1 MLTALLNRHYL
12 DKING
17 KPLDQI
23 LPLIR
28 LATAF
33 DSRKFTKENPMTKY
47 AASNLC
53 RALSNICK
61 ANSEY
66 PCRQTKRLH
75 HDNRQVKE
83 FYRRGQKI

>member
-47 AASNLC
+47 AASSL
-53 RALSNICK
+53 
-61 ANSEY
+61 
-66 PCRQTKRLH
+66 T
-75 HDNRQVKE
+75 
-83 FYRRGQKI
+83 